1 MSKLVRCITTDG
13 LVMAAAIDSTDIVR
27 RAQELHRTTP
37 VITSALGR
45 LLTGASIM
53 GNKLKE
59 DNASLTL
66 RMNGGGPAGSIIAV
80 SDSKGNVRGYAQDAG
95 LLLRPNARGQL
106 DVSGAIGKEGTVTVI
121 KDYGYGQPY
130 CTQTPIVT
138 GEVAEDLTAYYA
150 ISEQVPTVFCIGVH
164 FDKMW
169 KLDKAGGLLI
179 QLMPAAD
186 HREIEK
192 LEEML
197 KTMPPVTQML
207 LEGNTPEQILE
218 RTLPGFELEIF
229 DSQQVEYRCDC
240 SLERVENAFMTM
252 RPDEIRGLADESGK
266 AEVLCHFC
274 NKKYYVTKERLD
286 ELAELQEKCMKE
298 SV

>member
-13 LVMAAAIDSTDIVR
+13 LVMAAAMDSTDIVR
-27 RAQELHRTTP
+27 KAHELHRTTP

-80 SDSKGNVRGYAQDAG
+80 SDSKGNVRGYAQEAG
-95 LLLRPNARGQL
+95 LMLRPNAKGQL

-164 FDKMW
+164 FDEKW
-169 KLDKAGGLLI
+169 RLDKAGGLLI

-186 HREIEK
+186 HLEIEK
-192 LEEML
+192 IEEML
-197 KTMPPVTQML
+197 RTMPPVTRML
-207 LEGNTPEQILE
+207 LEGNTPEQMRLFA
-218 RTLPGFELEIF
+218 RAGG
-229 DSQQVEYRCDC
+229 
-240 SLERVENAFMTM
+240 ERVHDHAPRRDT
-252 RPDEIRGLADESGK
+252 RSSRRQRQGGGAVPLLQQEILRHPRASGRACLAAGAAHEGI
-266 AEVLCHFC
+266 
-274 NKKYYVTKERLD
+274 RRR
-286 ELAELQEKCMKE
+286 
-298 SV
+298 